1 MNFIVKF
8 RIKHEEKELNFMM
21 KELSESSSKDSEI
34 ASTLI
39 SLKNSDTIYK
49 NVRESCHVLN

>member
-8 RIKHEEKELNFMM
+8 RIKHEELKLNFIM
-21 KELSESSSKDSEI
+21 KELSESFSRDSEI
-34 ASTLI
+34 ALTLI
-39 SLKNSDTIYK
+39 SLKNSNTIYK